1 MSIPNLI
8 PHKTLYISGY
18 IYSYYAF
25 VFIFEFPEHISKH
38 ILQFHASLFKQIT
51 SPKGTGKAYKFSLF
65 MEKEESESYVP
76 PAVEVI
82 TVNVEEGY
90 SSSFEVV
97 PWE

>member
-1 MSIPNLI
+1 MSTITVSKNPTLTVDIEPEN
-8 PHKTLYISGY
+8 KTEKTTLN
-18 IYSYYAF
+18 
-25 VFIFEFPEHISKH
+25 IFLLLRVI
-38 ILQFHASLFKQIT
+38 SLFT
-51 SPKGTGKAYKFSLF
+51 RWFSHFRNSNMIKLEKS

-76 PAVEVI
+76 SAVEVI

>member
-1 MSIPNLI
+1 MALLI
-8 PHKTLYISGY
+8 LMPRSVGLLTVYCMKKELRFILSLKT
-18 IYSYYAF
+18 AQ
-25 VFIFEFPEHISKH
+25 
-38 ILQFHASLFKQIT
+38 QFHASLFKQIT
-51 SPKGTGKAYKFSLF
+51 SPQGTGKAYKFSLF

>member
-38 ILQFHASLFKQIT
+38 ILQAALAFPLSQVNT
-51 SPKGTGKAYKFSLF
+51 
-65 MEKEESESYVP
+65 
-76 PAVEVI
+76 AVELYR
-82 TVNVEEGY
+82 NVSQQLKIANTLTLTIGKEAADHE
-90 SSSFEVV
+90 
-97 PWE
+97 

>member
-1 MSIPNLI
+1 M
-8 PHKTLYISGY
+8 LYISDY
-18 IYSYYAF
+18 ICTCYAF
-25 VFIFEFPEHISKH
+25 LFILVVSDTIFKY

>member
-1 MSIPNLI
+1 
-8 PHKTLYISGY
+8 
-18 IYSYYAF
+18 
-25 VFIFEFPEHISKH
+25 
-38 ILQFHASLFKQIT
+38 
-51 SPKGTGKAYKFSLF
+51 

>member
-1 MSIPNLI
+1 MI
-8 PHKTLYISGY
+8 PHKVLNIRGY
-18 IYSYYAF
+18 ICTCLALF
-25 VFIFEFPEHISKH
+25 FIFDFIRLLKYQ

-76 PAVEVI
+76 SAVEVI